1 MFNYTIGIQE
11 QNSEHNIFQ
20 GTNILDLDSG
30 TFSKGKLASGKYQQ
44 LNNILS
50 KTVPHAS
57 FNIPGN
63 VFLKLCSSKNLFPL
77 LTARHSKILT

>member
-44 LNNILS
+44 LNNMLS
-50 KTVPHAS
+50 KSVPHAS
-57 FNIPGN
+57 FIKPGN
-63 VFLKLCSSKNLFPL
+63 VFLNLCSFKNLLFL
-77 LTARHSKILT
+77 LTACHSLVLT